1 MKKITDW
8 LNEQKD
14 YGMCNPPMDA
24 QTALYFLADYL
35 RIPDNSISESVQQ
48 TNTYLVFEIL
58 NRYSKKF
65 RNEIKNQKRLQ
76 EEQKEQER

>member
-8 LNEQKD
+8 LKEQDD

-35 RIPDNSISESVQQ
+35 GIPDDNLPESVQQ

-65 RNEIKNQKRLQ
+65 RNELKNQKQIQ
-76 EEQKEQER
+76 EEQKERE